1 MTSKRVLKLRK
12 IIEDISTYRGG
23 VYWNKIVKN
32 RLPDGYKKL
41 SEKEKQAVKS
51 LFGKYGKVNENY
63 HEFYKNATGK
73 FYENY
78 IPDDLYYCKIDPY
91 FNNWALAE
99 YLDNKCY
106 YKTIFPDVKQPETIA
121 CRMNR
126 IWYIDNMPTTFEKV
140 LAVLKGNESFV
151 KMATDSEGGAG
162 VFYLPSDVD
171 VKKVVAVIDSIDTDI
186 VIQQAIKQSKTMS
199 ELNKSS
205 VNTIRLLSFLDQNG
219 NVKIYSSVVRM
230 GIDNSKVDNASSG
243 GITCGIEK
251 DGRLKPIAYSAK
263 GQRFEN
269 HPNTHLQFDTVT
281 IPKYRELEEL
291 VKKLHI
297 RLPHFRLLSW
307 DFALGVDDEP
317 ILIEVNLRY
326 GELDF
331 HQLNNGPVFGNDTK
345 KILEEVFRSDI

>member
-1 MTSKRVLKLRK
+1 M
-12 IIEDISTYRGG
+12 
-23 VYWNKIVKN
+23 
-32 RLPDGYKKL
+32 
-41 SEKEKQAVKS
+41 
-51 LFGKYGKVNENY
+51 
-63 HEFYKNATGK
+63 
-73 FYENY
+73 
-78 IPDDLYYCKIDPY
+78 
-91 FNNWALAE
+91 
-99 YLDNKCY
+99 
-106 YKTIFPDVKQPETIA
+106 
-121 CRMNR
+121 
-126 IWYIDNMPTTFEKV
+126 
-140 LAVLKGNESFV
+140 
-151 KMATDSEGGAG
+151 
-162 VFYLPSDVD
+162 
-171 VKKVVAVIDSIDTDI
+171 IDSIDTDI